1 MRLLVRL
8 LARLSN
14 RAVAQSM
21 DLRSLGPIHICAC
34 GSKILKVD
42 CILEDGAIVLWFT
55 DGECALCG
63 ALLKVPTPA
72 DVL

>member
-1 MRLLVRL
+1 
-8 LARLSN
+8 
-14 RAVAQSM
+14 M